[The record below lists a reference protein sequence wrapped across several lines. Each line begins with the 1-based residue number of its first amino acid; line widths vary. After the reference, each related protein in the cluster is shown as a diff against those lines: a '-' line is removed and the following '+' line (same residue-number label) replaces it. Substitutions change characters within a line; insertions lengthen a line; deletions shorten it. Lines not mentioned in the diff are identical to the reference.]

1 MALDKHPHQPRMD
14 EVIRG
19 LRTTSDKIRAL
30 AEAGYERADI
40 ARYLGKRYQHVRNVL
55 LAPRPKRSRGDM
67 DSSDPNQGR
76 AQADPVR
83 AVVGPGG
90 QLDVPASLWRRAR
103 IARGES
109 VIVTVEEGA
118 IVVRG
123 AAQAF
128 EGAREMVRRLV
139 PPGTG
144 LVDDLIAERR
154 REAGREE
161 RG

>member
-1 MALDKHPHQPRMD
+1 M
-14 EVIRG
+14 
-19 LRTTSDKIRAL
+19 
-30 AEAGYERADI
+30 
-40 ARYLGKRYQHVRNVL
+40 
-55 LAPRPKRSRGDM
+55 
-67 DSSDPNQGR
+67 
-76 AQADPVR
+76 
-83 AVVGPGG
+83 
-90 QLDVPASLWRRAR
+90 WRRAR

>member
-1 MALDKHPHQPRMD
+1 MALDKQPYQPRMD

-19 LRTTSDKIRAL
+19 LTTTSDKIRAL

-55 LAPRPKRSRGDM
+55 MAPAPKRARPVVAPSRPEEGM
-67 DSSDPNQGR
+67 
-76 AQADPVR
+76 ADANPVR
-83 AVVGPGG
+83 ALVGPGG
-90 QLDVPASLWRRAR
+90 QLVLPEAIWRAAG
-103 IARGES
+103 IAPGAG

-118 IVVRG
+118 VVVRN

-128 EGAREMVRRLV
+128 ERARAIVRRLV
-139 PPGTG
+139 PPGAS